1 MMTAPL
7 EKEAARREPDGT
19 TSINTMDKLTQH
31 PGSDKLIIEC
41 GDLPYIV
48 YLGKD
53 GTPKI
58 DPIDETTRW
67 RISRRADGGFDVEI
81 IIDELE
87 GGR

>member
-1 MMTAPL
+1 MKTP

-19 TSINTMDKLTQH
+19 TTINNMNKITQH
-31 PGSDKLIIEC
+31 PRSDKLIIEC
-41 GDLPYIV
+41 GDQSYVV

-67 RISRRADGGFDVEI
+67 RISRRADGEVDVEI
-81 IIDELE
+81 ILDELE
-87 GGR
+87 EPR

>member
-1 MMTAPL
+1 MKTP

-19 TSINTMDKLTQH
+19 TTINNMNKVTQH

-41 GDLPYIV
+41 GDQSYVV

-53 GTPKI
+53 GAPKI

-67 RISRRADGGFDVEI
+67 RISRGPEGKFDVEI
-81 IIDELE
+81 IIDGLE
-87 GGR
+87 EPR